1 MLPDIGSI
9 YDFYNAGD
17 LSDFFA
23 KTYYLTWAYIYSDGD
38 ADTLDYDREK
48 VLEAIN
54 MFRNLSIDERVIFTF
69 IEGDYSYYYY
79 ALDAFIVEAFTE
91 NAADVAGQLLG
102 LEQGVLIYAYSPSEA
117 TLASL
122 AETLENLKVAY
133 AALEG
138 EDKASFAD
146 LEDMYAYYVE
156 LCENIIAESTA
167 NA

>member
-1 MLPDIGSI
+1 
-9 YDFYNAGD
+9 
-17 LSDFFA
+17 
-23 KTYYLTWAYIYSDGD
+23 
-38 ADTLDYDREK
+38 
-48 VLEAIN
+48 